1 MSLAPQPTSVPAGI
15 MHRTPIVSSPHQGPR
30 SILSSSLTSIGSPR
44 ITSSPYRRTSEPE
57 GDARAFL
64 LGRPGERA
72 ALGQMLSA
80 SSRSLS
86 NSPIATMMNTPLASS
101 CSALP
106 SFPSLGHSVM
116 GPPIRDAK
124 RTAMEAAVQME
135 RARAKDLEAQEKNM
149 TAEELR
155 VALKRERAHSSKLAA
170 DLAALKSLAVS
181 SQAEAEAHE
190 EGRINGLMRRLEMLH
205 HEKGR
210 IIVELEREEEMLT
223 NTLQKKLNEVRR
235 EKAQL
240 EQVIER
246 EQLSHLALK
255 AKLANHREGSK
266 LDDDNMT
273 ITEEDEEDDEDESLE
288 EA

>member
-1 MSLAPQPTSVPAGI
+1 
-15 MHRTPIVSSPHQGPR
+15 
-30 SILSSSLTSIGSPR
+30 
-44 ITSSPYRRTSEPE
+44 
-57 GDARAFL
+57 
-64 LGRPGERA
+64 
-72 ALGQMLSA
+72 
-80 SSRSLS
+80 
-86 NSPIATMMNTPLASS
+86 
-101 CSALP
+101 
-106 SFPSLGHSVM
+106 
-116 GPPIRDAK
+116 
-124 RTAMEAAVQME
+124 MEAAVQME